1 MDIQIRNSSDDPIY
15 LQIKNQL
22 KRAMV
27 TGELRAGEQL
37 PSIRLL
43 AKALRVSV
51 ITTKRAYDEL
61 EKEGFIDSV
70 VGKGS
75 FVAAQNSE
83 LLREEYL
90 RKLEESLSEA
100 LKYAA
105 LAEVDRAELNTM
117 IDVLREESSHGSAN

>member
-22 KRAMV
+22 KRAIV
-27 TGELRAGEQL
+27 TGELAAGEQL

-43 AKALRVSV
+43 AKELRVSV

-61 EKEGFIDSV
+61 EKEGFTNSV

-90 RKLEESLSEA
+90 RKLEAVLHDA

-105 LAEVDRAELNTM
+105 LAQLSRAELLEM
-117 IDVLREESSHGSAN
+117 IDLLDEEPGGNE

>member
-1 MDIQIRNSSDDPIY
+1 M
-15 LQIKNQL
+15 QIKNQL
-22 KRAMV
+22 KRAIV
-27 TGELRAGEQL
+27 TGELAAGEQL

-43 AKALRVSV
+43 AKELRVSV

-61 EKEGFIDSV
+61 EKEGFTNSV

-90 RKLEESLSEA
+90 RKLEAVLRDA

-105 LAEVDRAELNTM
+105 LAQLSRAELLEM
-117 IDVLREESSHGSAN
+117 IDLLDEEPGGNE

>member
-22 KRAMV
+22 KRAIV
-27 TGELRAGEQL
+27 TGELAAGEQL

-43 AKALRVSV
+43 AKELRVSV

-61 EKEGFIDSV
+61 EKEGFTNSV

-90 RKLEESLSEA
+90 RKLEAVLRDA

-105 LAEVDRAELNTM
+105 LAQLSRAELLEM
-117 IDVLREESSHGSAN
+117 IDLLDEEPGGNE